1 MAQLEK
7 LIPFILYFEAGG
19 AESCKIY
26 ETRNGK
32 KVLVGYDPSKATPEQ
47 QYNECKN
54 YLLKNNKLVVSGDK
68 GGMTLCGVTYSTY
81 ATYCNKVG
89 IKATESGLK
98 SLKYSDWYKILH
110 TMFWNRWK
118 ADNIEN
124 QAVANILVD
133 WVWAS
138 GITGVKRPQRL
149 LGVDAD
155 GIVGPKTLA
164 AVKAAEEETAEMFFF
179 ALQVERLKHINEIVE
194 KSPSQAKFYKG
205 WERRINAITF
215 DGFKYV

>member
-81 ATYCNKVG
+81 ATYCNKCG
-89 IKATESGLK
+89 HK
-98 SLKYSDWYKILH
+98 SH
-110 TMFWNRWK
+110 
-118 ADNIEN
+118 
-124 QAVANILVD
+124 
-133 WVWAS
+133 
-138 GITGVKRPQRL
+138 G
-149 LGVDAD
+149 
-155 GIVGPKTLA
+155 KT
-164 AVKAAEEETAEMFFF
+164 V
-179 ALQVERLKHINEIVE
+179 
-194 KSPSQAKFYKG
+194 
-205 WERRINAITF
+205 
-215 DGFKYV
+215 